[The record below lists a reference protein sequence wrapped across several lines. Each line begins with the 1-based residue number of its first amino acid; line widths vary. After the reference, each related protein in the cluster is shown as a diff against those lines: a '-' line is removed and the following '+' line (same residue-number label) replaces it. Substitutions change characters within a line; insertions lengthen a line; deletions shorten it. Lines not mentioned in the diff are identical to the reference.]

1 MAAVGSR
8 APGRAAFAFI
18 FVTVALDMM
27 ALGVIIPVLPKL
39 VIEFEHG
46 DTAQAAVMFGLFGT
60 VWAAM
65 QFLFMPLLG
74 NLSDRFGRRPVVL
87 LSNLGLGLDYILM
100 AVAPS
105 LAWLFVGRVISGMV
119 SASYATAGAYVAD
132 ILPPEQRAKHFGF
145 LGAAFGIGFII
156 GPAFGGLLGATDLRL
171 PFWIAAG
178 LSLLNAVYGF
188 FILPESLPPERRAP
202 FSWRKANPFGALAFL
217 RSYPAL
223 LGLAAAAFLS
233 RLAHD
238 SLSSAYVLYVDYRYH
253 WDEKT
258 VGIVLALVG
267 VASMI
272 VQGGLVGPAVKT
284 FGERRA
290 LLAGLLLGAAGFLI
304 QALAP
309 TGALFMA
316 AIPFIALYGLASPSL
331 LALMSKR
338 VAPTEQGQLQGAI
351 HSLGWLGGL
360 FASFVFTQVLAASIA
375 PDSSFALP
383 GATWLLATAVLIA
396 AAVIAERQ
404 TRSLR

>member
-1 MAAVGSR
+1 MAAISIR

-27 ALGVIIPVLPKL
+27 ALGVMIPVLPKL
-39 VIEFEHG
+39 VIEFEQG
-46 DTAQAAVMFGLFGT
+46 DMASAAVMFGLFGT

-65 QFLFMPLLG
+65 QFLFMPLMG

-87 LSNLGLGLDYILM
+87 LSNLGLGLDYVLM

-105 LAWLFVGRVISGMV
+105 LAWLLVGRIISGMV

-132 ILPPEQRAKHFGF
+132 ILPPEQRARHFGF

-156 GPAFGGLLGATDLRL
+156 GPAFGGLLGSVDLRL

-178 LSLLNAVYGF
+178 LSLLNAAYGF
-188 FILPESLPPERRAP
+188 FILPESLPPERRRP

-217 RSYPAL
+217 RSYPVL
-223 LGLAAAAFLS
+223 LGLATAAFLS

-238 SLSSAYVLYVDYRYH
+238 ALSSLYVLYVDYRYQ
-253 WDEKT
+253 WDEQT
-258 VGIVLALVG
+258 IGLVLALVG
-267 VASMI
+267 IASMI
-272 VQGGLVGPAVKT
+272 VQGGLVGPAVKK

-290 LLAGLLLGAAGFLI
+290 LIAGLLFGAAGFLI

-309 TGALFMA
+309 TGAVFLV
-316 AIPFIALYGLASPSL
+316 AIPFIALYGLASPAL
-331 LALMSKR
+331 QALMSRR
-338 VAPTEQGQLQGAI
+338 VAATEQGQLQGAI

-360 FASFVFTQVLAASIA
+360 LSALVFSQSFALFVA
-375 PDSSFALP
+375 PDSTIAFP
-383 GATWLLATAVLIA
+383 GAAWLLATTVLVA
-396 AAVIAERQ
+396 AALIAERQ
-404 TRSLR
+404 TRAGR